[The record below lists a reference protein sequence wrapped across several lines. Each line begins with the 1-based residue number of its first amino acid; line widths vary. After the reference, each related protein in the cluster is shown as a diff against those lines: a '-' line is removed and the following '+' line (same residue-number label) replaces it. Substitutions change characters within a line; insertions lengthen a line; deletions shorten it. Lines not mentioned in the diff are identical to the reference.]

1 MATELLL
8 FGSVTAGVAYLLH
21 RYMSRNKRPPSARL
35 VGRVKAINLYPCKSM
50 AGISLEEC
58 QCASEGLIV
67 HGVRD
72 R

>member
-1 MATELLL
+1 MAAELLV
-8 FGSVTAGVAYLLH
+8 FGTVTAGVKYLLH
-21 RYMSRNKRPPSARL
+21 YMSGHKRPPTARH

-58 QCASEGLIV
+58 QCASEGLIAQ
-67 HGVRD
+67 GVRD